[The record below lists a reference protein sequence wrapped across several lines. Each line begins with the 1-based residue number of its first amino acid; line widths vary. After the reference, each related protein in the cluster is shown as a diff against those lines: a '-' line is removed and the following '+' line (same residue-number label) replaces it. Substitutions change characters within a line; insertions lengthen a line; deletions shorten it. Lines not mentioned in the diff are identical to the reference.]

1 MEIYGSQ
8 KRGGSHSLSPSEL
21 NGGSG
26 AADWAIARYGNTDSQ
41 TSIPG
46 SNVIQITPPSD
57 NVLTGGRRR
66 RSMNRSKRNKNMK
79 RGGGNHMDGG
89 REHMGRVEM
98 DGGRDHMKRNDMGRN
113 DMGRND
119 MGRNDMGR
127 AYDMDGGRDHMKRN
141 DMGRN
146 DMGRNDMGR
155 AYDMD
160 GGRDHM
166 KRGGGDMSEGNMGM
180 DGRVDMSENMETEDT
195 GMGGGTGCNAINGG
209 RKSGGRGVFTNVAV
223 PALLLYANNTFRRRK
238 TMTKSRKSKKN
249 KSTKTKKSRRGKR

>member
-8 KRGGSHSLSPSEL
+8 KRGGSHQLSPSDL

-57 NVLTGGRRR
+57 NVITGGRRRRR
-66 RSMNRSKRNKNMK
+66 RSMNRSKRNNNMK
-79 RGGGNHMDGG
+79 RGGGNH
-89 REHMGRVEM
+89 M

-113 DMGRND
+113 DM
-119 MGRNDMGR
+119 
-127 AYDMDGGRDHMKRN
+127 DGGRDHMR
-141 DMGRN
+141 
-146 DMGRNDMGR
+146 
-155 AYDMD
+155 
-160 GGRDHM
+160 
-166 KRGGGDMSEGNMGM
+166 RGGGNMGMDEGNMGM
-180 DGRVDMSENMETEDT
+180 DEGVDMSENMETEDT
-195 GMGGGTGCNAINGG
+195 GMEGGTGCNAVNGG
-209 RKSGGRGVFTNVAV
+209 GKSGGRGVLTNVAV

-249 KSTKTKKSRRGKR
+249 KKSTKTKKSRRGKR

>member
-8 KRGGSHSLSPSEL
+8 KRGGSHPLSSSDL

-66 RSMNRSKRNKNMK
+66 RRSMNRSKRNKNMK
-79 RGGGNHMDGG
+79 RGGGDD
-89 REHMGRVEM
+89 M

-119 MGRNDMGR
+119 MGRNDMDGGR
-127 AYDMDGGRDHMKRN
+127 DHMRRGGGDMGMDGGRDHMKR
-141 DMGRN
+141 D
-146 DMGRNDMGR
+146 
-155 AYDMD
+155 DMD

-166 KRGGGDMSEGNMGM
+166 RRGGGNMGM
-180 DGRVDMSENMETEDT
+180 DDENMGMDEGVDMSENMETEDT
-195 GMGGGTGCNAINGG
+195 GMGGGTGCNAVNGG

-249 KSTKTKKSRRGKR
+249 KKSTKTKKSRRGKR